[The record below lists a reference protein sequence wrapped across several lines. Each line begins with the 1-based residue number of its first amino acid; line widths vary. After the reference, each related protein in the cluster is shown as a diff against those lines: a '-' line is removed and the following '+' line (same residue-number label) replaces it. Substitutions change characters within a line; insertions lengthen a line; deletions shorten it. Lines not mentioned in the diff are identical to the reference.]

1 MNILNNQSQP
11 NQSRTELPFHPC
23 IDPKANRTLAR
34 IHLPV
39 AENCNMSCRYC
50 ARQHANS
57 RTGLPGTSAETM
69 SPEQALNHLREKR
82 RTWGEDAVVGI
93 SGPGEPL
100 ANPETFET
108 LKLIKANYPSHPL
121 CLCTNGFLLK
131 NKVQDLLQLGIKV
144 VSITINGIDPEVVKI
159 LQPCVKLGD
168 VVLIGKTAAM
178 DLIESQIS
186 GLRMAVAAGMFVKV
200 NTVLAE
206 GLNDGHM
213 TTLARFLEQAGA
225 GIMNI
230 MPVAVPHSRSRLLT
244 PDRQRVEALRTE
256 CEKYLPQFRLC
267 KQCRSDSAGI
277 PGHIKQ
283 GGCCS

>member
-1 MNILNNQSQP
+1 MNILNNPSQTDQSP
-11 NQSRTELPFHPC
+11 TEFPYHPC
-23 IDPKANRTLAR
+23 IHPKANRTVAR

-39 AENCNMSCRYC
+39 AADCNMTCRYC

-82 RTWGEDAVVGI
+82 RTWGENAVVGI

-144 VSITINGIDPEVVKI
+144 ISITHI
-159 LQPCVKLGD
+159 LNS
-168 VVLIGKTAAM
+168 I
-178 DLIESQIS
+178 
-186 GLRMAVAAGMFVKV
+186 
-200 NTVLAE
+200 TV
-206 GLNDGHM
+206 
-213 TTLARFLEQAGA
+213 GA
-225 GIMNI
+225 K
-230 MPVAVPHSRSRLLT
+230 P
-244 PDRQRVEALRTE
+244 
-256 CEKYLPQFRLC
+256 
-267 KQCRSDSAGI
+267 
-277 PGHIKQ
+277 
-283 GGCCS
+283 